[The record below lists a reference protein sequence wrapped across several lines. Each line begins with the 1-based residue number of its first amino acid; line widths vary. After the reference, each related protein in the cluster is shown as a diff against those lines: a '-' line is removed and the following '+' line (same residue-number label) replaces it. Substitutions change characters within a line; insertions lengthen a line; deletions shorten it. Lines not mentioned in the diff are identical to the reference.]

1 MPMTTFL
8 VWLEDTWVSVLIREA
23 PSVWGFPFILF
34 LHTLGLGIAAGVSV
48 ALNLWVLG
56 WAERYPAA
64 PLQHAL
70 PIVWLGFTIALVSGV
85 LLLIAYPTKALTD
98 PVFYLKLALIAAAL
112 WQVQWL
118 RARLLVASGAASPRP
133 TSPTARRFAAL
144 ALVLW
149 AGAILTGRLLA
160 YTYNYLTASDLLLG
174 A

>member
-1 MPMTTFL
+1 MTAFL
-8 VWLEDTWVSVLIREA
+8 VWLEETAPSVLIRDV
-23 PSVWGFPFILF
+23 PSVWGFPFVLF

-64 PLQHAL
+64 PLQGAF
-70 PIVWLGFTIALVSGV
+70 PVVWLGFTIALVSGV

-112 WQVQWL
+112 WQLQWL
-118 RARLLVASGAASPRP
+118 RRRLFETDGASVSRP
-133 TSPTARRFAAL
+133 PSRAMRRFAGA

-149 AGAILTGRLLA
+149 AGAVLTGRLLA
-160 YTYNYLTASDLLLG
+160 YTYNYLTAAELLRG

>member
-1 MPMTTFL
+1 
-8 VWLEDTWVSVLIREA
+8 
-23 PSVWGFPFILF
+23 
-34 LHTLGLGIAAGVSV
+34 LGIAAGMSV

-64 PLQHAL
+64 PMRGAF

-112 WQVQWL
+112 WQVQWI
-118 RARLLVASGAASPRP
+118 RRRLFEADGAGALQSP
-133 TSPTARRFAAL
+133 SPAMRRSAGA

-149 AGAILTGRLLA
+149 AGAVLTGRLLA
-160 YTYNYLTASDLLLG
+160 YTYHYLTAAELVRG

>member
-1 MPMTTFL
+1 MTTFL
-8 VWLEDTWVSVLIREA
+8 VWLEATWLSVLIREA

-34 LHTLGLGIAAGVSV
+34 LHTLGLGIAAGVAV

-64 PLQHAL
+64 PLRHAL

-98 PVFYLKLALIAAAL
+98 PIFYLKLALIAAAL
-112 WQVQWL
+112 GQVQWL
-118 RARLLVASGAASPRP
+118 RRRLFEAPDADRPRPMGAA
-133 TSPTARRFAAL
+133 ARRFAGL

-160 YTYNYLTASDLLLG
+160 YTYNYLTAADLMLG